1 MKNFDIITVG
11 GAMRDI
17 FFSTK
22 EGKVVSNEEDPLCR
36 YMIAFELG
44 AKVYV
49 DSVHFESG
57 GGANNT
63 AAGFANLGLKTAL
76 IARVGADREGDS
88 LIKSAQKKGVDTS
101 FIEVDKKVST
111 GFALILT
118 IKGFKRAQTI
128 FAYRGTSDV
137 LKASNFNFKTKWAY
151 ISSLSCPNW
160 PNILDKVFRL
170 KKSGVKFAWNPA
182 NVQLKAGAKILS
194 PWLKK
199 LDVLIFNEDEAREL
213 VLSNQKIKDFSMRN
227 LIKIVH
233 QMGPKIVVITV
244 GQKGAYAYDGNKF
257 YFQRPWPSKVVNIT
271 GAGDSFSSG
280 FVASLLYKPED
291 IRQALIWGVRS
302 SASVI
307 HRFGAQNGLLTKSQI
322 TAIKK

>member
-1 MKNFDIITVG
+1 MKNFDIVTVG

-22 EGKVVSNEEDPLCR
+22 EGKVVSNEKDPLCR
-36 YMIAFELG
+36 HMIAFELG

-63 AAGFANLGLKTAL
+63 AAGFATLGLNTAL
-76 IARVGADREGDS
+76 IARVGSDREGDS
-88 LIKSAQKKGVDTS
+88 LLKTAKKKGVDVS
-101 FIEVDKKVST
+101 LVEIDKKIST

-128 FAYRGTSDV
+128 FAYRGTSDI
-137 LKASNFNFKTKWAY
+137 LKVSDLNFKTKWAY

-160 PNILDKVFRL
+160 PSILDRVFEL

-182 NVQLKAGAKILS
+182 NVQLKAGAKKLS

-213 VLSNQKIKDFSMRN
+213 VLSVQKIKDFGMRN

-233 QMGPKIVVITV
+233 KMGPKIVVITV
-244 GQKGAYAYDGNKF
+244 GKKGVYAYDGHKF

-280 FVASLLYKPED
+280 FVASLFYKPEN

-307 HRFGAQNGLLTKSQI
+307 HRFGAQKGLLTKSQI
-322 TAIKK
+322 ISSKK

>member
-1 MKNFDIITVG
+1 MKNFDIVTIG

-22 EGKVVSNEEDPLCR
+22 EGRVLLNQKDPLCR
-36 YMIAFELG
+36 RMIAFELG
-44 AKVYV
+44 AKIYV
-49 DSVHFESG
+49 DTVNFESG

-63 AAGFANLGLKTAL
+63 ATGFSLLGLKTAL
-76 IARVGADREGDS
+76 VARVGNDREGDS
-88 LIKSAQKKGVDTS
+88 LVKSAQKHGIDTT
-101 FIEVDKKVST
+101 FIERDKKVST
-111 GFALILT
+111 GFTFILSVQG
-118 IKGFKRAQTI
+118 IKRAQTI
-128 FAYRGTSDV
+128 FAYRGTSDI
-137 LKASNFNFKTKWAY
+137 LKMPSLNFKTKWVY

-160 PNILDKVFRL
+160 PNILDKVFKL

-182 NVQLKAGAKILS
+182 NVQLKAGAKKLS
-194 PWLKK
+194 SWLKK
-199 LDVLIFNEDEAREL
+199 LDVLIFNEDEACEL
-213 VLSNQKIKDFSMRN
+213 VLSAQKTKDLRVRN

-244 GQKGAYAYDGNKF
+244 GKKGAYAYDGHKF

-280 FVASLLYKPED
+280 FVASLFYKPKNL
-291 IRQALIWGVRS
+291 RQALIWGVRN

-307 HRFGAQNGLLTKSQI
+307 HCIGAQEGLLTKSQI
-322 TAIKK
+322 TAKK

>member
-1 MKNFDIITVG
+1 MKNFDIVTIG

-22 EGKVVSNEEDPLCR
+22 EGRVLLNQKDPLCR
-36 YMIAFELG
+36 RMIAFELG
-44 AKVYV
+44 AKIYV
-49 DSVHFESG
+49 DTVNFESG

-63 AAGFANLGLKTAL
+63 ATGFSLLGLKTAL
-76 IARVGADREGDS
+76 VARVGNDREGDS
-88 LIKSAQKKGVDTS
+88 LVKSAQKHGIDTT
-101 FIEVDKKVST
+101 FIERDKKVST
-111 GFALILT
+111 GFTFILSVQG
-118 IKGFKRAQTI
+118 IKRAQTI
-128 FAYRGTSDV
+128 FAYRGTSDI
-137 LKASNFNFKTKWAY
+137 LKMPSLNFKTKWVY

-160 PNILDKVFRL
+160 PNILDKVFKL

-182 NVQLKAGAKILS
+182 NVQLKAGAKKLS
-194 PWLKK
+194 SWLKK
-199 LDVLIFNEDEAREL
+199 LDVLIFNEDEACEL
-213 VLSNQKIKDFSMRN
+213 VLSAQKTKDLRVRN

-244 GQKGAYAYDGNKF
+244 GKKGAYAYDGHKF

-280 FVASLLYKPED
+280 FVASLFYEPKNL
-291 IRQALIWGVRS
+291 RQALIWGVRN

-307 HRFGAQNGLLTKSQI
+307 HRIGAQEGLLTKSQI
-322 TAIKK
+322 TAKK

>member
-1 MKNFDIITVG
+1 MKNFDIVTIG

-22 EGKVVSNEEDPLCR
+22 EGKVVSNEKDPLCR

-49 DSVHFESG
+49 DTVYFESG

-63 AAGFANLGLKTAL
+63 ATGFSLLGLKTAL
-76 IARVGADREGDS
+76 IARIGNDREGDS
-88 LIKSAQKKGVDTS
+88 LIKATLKHRIDTS
-101 FIEVDKKVST
+101 LVEVDQKIST

-118 IKGFKRAQTI
+118 IKEFKRAQTI
-128 FAYRGTSDV
+128 FAYRGTSDI
-137 LKASNFNFKTKWAY
+137 LEIPNLNFKTKWIY
-151 ISSLSCPNW
+151 VSSLSCPNW
-160 PNILDKVFRL
+160 PNILDRVFKL

-182 NVQLKAGAKILS
+182 NVQLKAGAKKLS
-194 PWLKK
+194 PWLRE

-213 VLSNQKIKDFSMRN
+213 VLSNKKIKDFSMKN

-244 GQKGAYAYDGNKF
+244 GQKGAYAYDGDKF
-257 YFQRPWPSKVVNIT
+257 YFQRPWPSKVINIT

-280 FVASLLYKPED
+280 FVASLFYKPD
-291 IRQALIWGVRS
+291 NIRQALVWGVRN

-307 HRFGAQNGLLTKSQI
+307 HLFGAQNGLLTKSQI
-322 TAIKK
+322 TSSKK

>member
-1 MKNFDIITVG
+1 MKSFDIVTIG

-22 EGKVVSNEEDPLCR
+22 EGKVVSNEKDPLCR
-36 YMIAFELG
+36 HMIAFELG

-49 DSVHFESG
+49 DTVHFGSG

-63 AAGFANLGLKTAL
+63 ANGFSILGLKTAL
-76 IARVGADREGDS
+76 IARVGNDREGDA
-88 LIKSAQKKGVDTS
+88 LLNAAQKNGVDTS
-101 FIEVDKKVST
+101 LIEIDNEVST

-128 FAYRGTSDV
+128 FAYRGTSDI
-137 LKASNFNFKTKWAY
+137 LKMPNLNFKTKWVY

-160 PNILDKVFRL
+160 PNILDRIFKL
-170 KKSGVKFAWNPA
+170 KKSGVQFAWNPA
-182 NVQLKAGAKILS
+182 NVQLKVGAKELS
-194 PWLKK
+194 PWLKQ

-213 VLSNQKIKDFSMRN
+213 VLSHQKVKDFSVRN

-244 GQKGAYAYDGNKF
+244 GQKGAYAYDGDKF
-257 YFQRPWPSKVVNIT
+257 YFQKPWTSRVINIT

-280 FVASLLYKPED
+280 FMASLFYKPKD
-291 IRQALIWGVRS
+291 IRQALIWGVRN

-322 TAIKK
+322 TSSKK

>member
-1 MKNFDIITVG
+1 MKNFDIVTIG

-22 EGKVVSNEEDPLCR
+22 EGKVLSNPKDPLCSH
-36 YMIAFELG
+36 MIAFELG

-49 DSVHFESG
+49 DTVNFESG

-63 AAGFANLGLKTAL
+63 ATGFSSLGLKTAL
-76 IARVGADREGDS
+76 IARVGNDREGDS
-88 LIKSAQKKGVDTS
+88 LIQNAKKHGIDTS
-101 FIEVDKKVST
+101 FIEIDKKVST
-111 GFALILT
+111 GFTFILSVQG
-118 IKGFKRAQTI
+118 IKRAQTI
-128 FAYRGTSDV
+128 FAYRGTSDI
-137 LKASNFNFKTKWAY
+137 LKMPSLNFKTKWIY

-160 PNILDKVFRL
+160 SNILDRAFGL

-182 NVQLKAGAKILS
+182 NVQLKAGAKKLS

-213 VLSNQKIKDFSMRN
+213 VLSAKRVKDFRVRS
-227 LIKIVH
+227 LIKIVR

-244 GQKGAYAYDGNKF
+244 GKKGAYAYDGHKF

-280 FVASLLYKPED
+280 FVASLFYKPKD
-291 IRQALIWGVRS
+291 VRQALIWGVRN

-307 HRFGAQNGLLTKSQI
+307 HCIGAQGGLLTKAQI
-322 TAIKK
+322 IASKK